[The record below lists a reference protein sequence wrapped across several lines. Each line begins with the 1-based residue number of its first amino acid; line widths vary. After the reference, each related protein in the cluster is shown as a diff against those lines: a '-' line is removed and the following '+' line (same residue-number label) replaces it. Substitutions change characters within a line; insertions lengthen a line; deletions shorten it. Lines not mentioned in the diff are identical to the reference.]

1 MKILSYLMAIFT
13 IFLFAAPSSL
23 LAVSWKTAN
32 QVTFAWDA
40 SETADIPQE
49 QISYTVLM
57 VSETDT
63 TKASPTTVVENLTAL
78 QHTITM
84 NVEGRYFLGVKAVR
98 TVDGAVVSES
108 TVAWSDDDAA
118 TGSKPF
124 GVQFYKTP
132 DPPGGLGTK

>member
-1 MKILSYLMAIFT
+1 MKKLLVAIF
-13 IFLFAAPSSL
+13 ILFLLSTPLAAQT
-23 LAVSWKTAN
+23 VTWKTAN

-40 SETADIPQE
+40 SVTADIPQA

-63 TKASPTTVVENLTAL
+63 AKANPTVVVAGLTVL
-78 QHTITM
+78 EYTITM
-84 NVEGRYFLGVKAVR
+84 NVEDRYFLGVKAVR
-98 TVDGAVVSES
+98 TVDSAVVSES

-118 TGSKPF
+118 TGSNPF